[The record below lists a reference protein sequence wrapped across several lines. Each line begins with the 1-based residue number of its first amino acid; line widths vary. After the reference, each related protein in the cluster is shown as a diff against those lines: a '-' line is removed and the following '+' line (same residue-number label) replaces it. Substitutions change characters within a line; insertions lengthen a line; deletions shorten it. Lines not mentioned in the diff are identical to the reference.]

1 LTASHIFPFPTAL
14 FTYKS
19 GTYDPEGILGT
30 LTSVFQVW
38 LGVQAGIVL
47 QVYQNHFSRLWRWTA
62 WAVITGCIGAALCG
76 AKQTGGLIPV
86 NKNLWWVFV
95 FLKNFLKHSFL
106 IAVSIIHLFCRSLS
120 YVMVTTSFA
129 LILLI
134 ALYVMI
140 DLKPKKIWSGT
151 PFFEPGMNSILL
163 YVCHSMGNVML
174 PFHFNYK
181 NEMNKTHFTSL
192 IESLWGISLWV
203 LIAVFLH
210 RRKFFWS
217 V

>member
-1 LTASHIFPFPTAL
+1 VEQSKLEDLFLSIKICGGFSFFFEEFPQVL
-14 FTYKS
+14 F
-19 GTYDPEGILGT
+19 
-30 LTSVFQVW
+30 F
-38 LGVQAGIVL
+38 
-47 QVYQNHFSRLWRWTA
+47 
-62 WAVITGCIGAALCG
+62 
-76 AKQTGGLIPV
+76 
-86 NKNLWWVFV
+86 
-95 FLKNFLKHSFL
+95 
-106 IAVSIIHLFCRSLS
+106 IAVSIIDLFCRSLS

-134 ALYVMI
+134 ALYVII

-163 YVCHSMGNVML
+163 YVGHSIGNVML

-192 IESLWGISLWV
+192 IESLWGTSMWV